1 MPDQYL
7 KIPITLGQTFIE
19 RPNVIIYTTNEEL
32 LFLEAPHLD
41 CCDDLKYIYV
51 CIYVYIY
58 MYIDKIR
65 CTAGERIISEQEKQ
79 QIRFY
84 T

>member
-1 MPDQYL
+1 M
-7 KIPITLGQTFIE
+7 KIPITLDQTFIE

-51 CIYVYIY
+51 CMYICVYIY
-58 MYIDKIR
+58 R
-65 CTAGERIISEQEKQ
+65 
-79 QIRFY
+79 
-84 T
+84 